1 MLDFCVLKEKCY
13 KYEYLYVMFSIFCKF
28 VGFKFKYVILL
39 VNVGFVDFILDILKL
54 LFIFLK

>member
-39 VNVGFVDFILDILKL
+39 VNVGFVDFIL
-54 LFIFLK
+54 